1 MFILIG
7 ISTPIMIFSLL
18 TTVYPTLNETFRNSL
33 FQIISA
39 ISTTSYATVSFNDW
53 TPFALF
59 LMIILMIM
67 SGGAGSTSGD
77 IKLYRILLLCK
88 QCIQNLK
95 MKFKSEFFIKEDT
108 LLKPEGKIFLESSFI
123 IEASTYAF
131 AYLILLLIGTFIFLV
146 QGYPLQSSLFEFSSA
161 LKTNGL
167 SIGITSATTPPSSY
181 GLR

>member
-67 SGGAGSTSGD
+67 SGGAGSTM
-77 IKLYRILLLCK
+77 Y
-88 QCIQNLK
+88 
-95 MKFKSEFFIKEDT
+95 
-108 LLKPEGKIFLESSFI
+108 LESKNEI
-123 IEASTYAF
+123 
-131 AYLILLLIGTFIFLV
+131 
-146 QGYPLQSSLFEFSSA
+146 
-161 LKTNGL
+161 
-167 SIGITSATTPPSSY
+167 
-181 GLR
+181 